1 VTVCTQLWHCALAV
15 AAMAKIAGDFM
26 AEMKITNHHVPLNE
40 LESLSQSLCQH
51 LSQCTSHHRQ
61 HLAQLLTPST
71 VGRKEQFTSRHMDT
85 EQDTEQESQLTPAM
99 VVMAA
104 VTRRLCMVV
113 VTAPWEATQV
123 TE

>member
-1 VTVCTQLWHCALAV
+1 MGRLAS
-15 AAMAKIAGDFM
+15 A
-26 AEMKITNHHVPLNE
+26 
-40 LESLSQSLCQH
+40 SLRSHRSSQTLCQSLCQH